1 MGLVSHMLNFE
12 ESRSMKE
19 KLNLRLSFEEF
30 SIKAQ
35 EKKEYPSTWIEKKQ
49 KSE

>member
-1 MGLVSHMLNFE
+1 MLNFE
-12 ESRSMKE
+12 ESRDIYE
-19 KLNLRLSFEEF
+19 KLNLRLTFEEF

-35 EKKEYPSTWIEKKQ
+35 EEKEFPSTGIEKKQ